1 FLELPWGQVKE
12 SVQVKLLTREGELY
26 ILARSTGR
34 KEKERAIR
42 QRRLKR
48 LWQRLGELQGQD
60 LTRDNL
66 LLKLGAAK
74 TEAGRVYGL
83 VEVRVPKPEQPV
95 NTETFTFRLR
105 KDKLRQAFRREGAL
119 SAPLEPLRGRSRRA
133 VATLRSAH
141 RDRSG
146 LSGSEER
153 FSHPPHL
160 SPERLTHRGAYLRI
174 VSGLLFVHHAGAA
187 FAGAGA
193 WSNSS
198 SGAGENVRYS
208 NGGCAGDRKSVV

>member
-1 FLELPWGQVKE
+1 MAWWRFVCRNQ
-12 SVQVKLLTREGELY
+12 SS
-26 ILARSTGR
+26 RST
-34 KEKERAIR
+34 
-42 QRRLKR
+42 RRLSPS
-48 LWQRLGELQGQD
+48 GCE
-60 LTRDNL
+60 
-66 LLKLGAAK
+66 K
-74 TEAGRVYGL
+74 TNSDKPFAGRGIICSA
-83 VEVRVPKPEQPV
+83 RTSPRKIPACCG
-95 NTETFTFRLR
+95 NTTF
-105 KDKLRQAFRREGAL
+105 
-119 SAPLEPLRGRSRRA
+119 SSPRSKR
-133 VATLRSAH
+133 
-141 RDRSG
+141 

-208 NGGCAGDRKSVV
+208 NGGCAGTHNRWAVADPVAVHPTRERSPDASPRIAPTVAGSTTAQDCPVGTRMRCGSEKLVVKTF

>member
-1 FLELPWGQVKE
+1 MCIQHSDYGGKRRNRQFLPINLAHAHFHLPIAK
-12 SVQVKLLTREGELY
+12 
-26 ILARSTGR
+26 
-34 KEKERAIR
+34 R
-42 QRRLKR
+42 QTPTSLS
-48 LWQRLGELQGQD
+48 QG
-60 LTRDNL
+60 
-66 LLKLGAAK
+66 
-74 TEAGRVYGL
+74 
-83 VEVRVPKPEQPV
+83 
-95 NTETFTFRLR
+95 
-105 KDKLRQAFRREGAL
+105 GAL
-119 SAPLEPLRGRSRRA
+119 SAPLEPLRRRSRRA

-187 FAGAGA
+187 LAGAGA

-208 NGGCAGDRKSVV
+208 NGGCAGTHNRWAVADPVAVHPTRERSPDASPRIAPTV